1 MVEKTIRRKNNNLD
15 ILSELV
21 YYSAYK
27 QMEKR
32 RKNDKKYEL
41 IKGVPDN
48 ERKKF
53 SQNCRI

>member
-1 MVEKTIRRKNNNLD
+1 M
-15 ILSELV
+15 

-27 QMEKR
+27 QIEKR

-48 ERKKF
+48 EREKF

>member
-1 MVEKTIRRKNNNLD
+1 MVEKSIRRKNNNLD

-27 QMEKR
+27 QVEKR

-41 IKGVPDN
+41 TKGVPGN
-48 ERKKF
+48 EREKF